1 MIKNYLKIALRNL
14 MRNKLYASIN
24 ILGLAIGMACCVL
37 IFSAVHQQWSFD
49 RFHKN
54 RDVIFRVLAREITK
68 EGEIART
75 VRQPEEL
82 AAALKEA
89 FPEIAHTTR
98 FANSNVIIE
107 RGDKLF
113 GERIALIDP
122 AYLQIFTYP
131 LLAGD
136 ANTALDDMHS
146 VVISE
151 RVAKKYFDETENY
164 ARVIGQ
170 SLRIKGI
177 RDPRE
182 YVVTGIMK
190 ALPLTSSMRG
200 NDILIPFESAYRDNK
215 WHFQMSNAWG
225 ARVSTYVQI
234 HEANQATALNEKLAT
249 FTTERLTRQ
258 RSNWVKWGRIQDRAD
273 AFQFQLQPLVKIH
286 FQNDVTGGY
295 EQTISP
301 MFAYVL
307 SAIGAVVLLIAC
319 INFTTLS
326 LGYSA
331 RRSLEVGIRKVLGAH
346 RGNLMQQFWGET
358 LLMSLL
364 ALILGLLLARL
375 FLPVFNNLIAGEVAI
390 VPSWELIVALT
401 GVLVFVGLAAG
412 SYPALILSKLQPIS
426 VFKGNTRTRRRKPF
440 ARALVIVQYA
450 LSIVLMICTGIMA
463 QQLDYLQSKSLGYT
477 SEQVVVLDKATR
489 ETPQRL
495 RDALR
500 DHDRIVNIAGGGY
513 SFVNSQEQR
522 GHRLPNGKS
531 INIWTMWIDEAY
543 LETLDIGLTMGRNF
557 STDFPSDPQRAVIV
571 NETLVDIFG
580 WDNPIGQPIP
590 VLNKKELHQ
599 VVGVV
604 KNFHFESLHSEIE
617 PIVFYNSIG
626 DSPGDRG
633 PSVILVRIRPEDV
646 NGSIELLRETWK
658 KIEPERPFSIAFLDQ
673 QVNEQY
679 HAEQRWLRIVW
690 YASGFGILI
699 ACLGLFGLA
708 SLSVSQRTKE
718 IGIRKVLG
726 ASVSEITALLSRE
739 FVLLL
744 SIANIIAWPVAYWA
758 MGQWLN
764 GFAYRIDPGIKT
776 YLLCSLLA
784 VVIALCTISLQA
796 IRAARSNP
804 VDALRYE

>member
-1 MIKNYLKIALRNL
+1 MLTNYLKIALRNL
-14 MRNKLYASIN
+14 TRNKLYASIN

-54 RDVIFRVLAREITK
+54 RDVIFRILAREITK

-75 VRQPEEL
+75 VKQPEEL
-82 AAALKEA
+82 AAALKETY
-89 FPEIAHTTR
+89 PEIAHTTR

-107 RGDKLF
+107 RGDKRF

-136 ANTALDDMHS
+136 ANTALDDIHS

-170 SLRIKGI
+170 PLRIKGI

-234 HEANQATALNEKLAT
+234 HDTNQATALNKKLAT
-249 FTTERLTRQ
+249 FTTERLTKQ

-286 FQNDVTGGY
+286 FQNEVIGGY

-326 LGYSA
+326 LGYST
-331 RRSLEVGIRKVLGAH
+331 RRSLEVGMRKVLGAH
-346 RGNLMQQFWGET
+346 RGNVMQQFWGET

-364 ALILGLLLARL
+364 ALILGSILARL
-375 FLPVFNNLIAGEVAI
+375 FLPVFNNLIAGEVTL
-390 VPSWELIVALT
+390 VPSWELIVALI
-401 GVLVFVGLAAG
+401 GVLVFVGLGAG

-426 VFKGNTRTRRRKPF
+426 VFKGNARTKRRKPF
-440 ARALVIVQYA
+440 TRTLVIVQYA

-463 QQLDYLQSKSLGYT
+463 QQLDYLQTKNLGYT
-477 SEQVVVLDKATR
+477 SEQIVILRNATR
-489 ETPQRL
+489 ENLQRL
-495 RDALR
+495 REALR
-500 DHDRIVNIAGGGY
+500 DRDHIVNIAGGGY
-513 SFVNSQEQR
+513 SFINSTKLR
-522 GHRLPNGKS
+522 GHLLPDGTLLK
-531 INIWTMWIDEAY
+531 IWSMWIDEAY
-543 LETLDIGLTMGRNF
+543 LKTLSIDLKMGRNF
-557 STDFPSDPQRAVIV
+557 STEFPSDPNRAVIV

-580 WDNPIGQPIP
+580 WNNPIGQPFP
-590 VLNKKELHQ
+590 VLNKTEPHQ
-599 VVGVV
+599 VIGVV
-604 KNFHFESLHSEIE
+604 KNFHFESLHNEIE
-617 PIVFYNSIG
+617 PIVFHT
-626 DSPGDRG
+626 SPDGS
-633 PSVILVRIRPEDV
+633 PSVILVRIRPEDI

-658 KIEPERPFSIAFLDQ
+658 KIEPARPFAFTFLDQ
-673 QVNEQY
+673 QVNQQY
-679 HAEQRWLRIVW
+679 RREQRWLQIVW
-690 YASGFGILI
+690 YASGFGISI

-726 ASVSEITALLSRE
+726 ASVSGIIALLSRE

-744 SIANIIAWPVAYWA
+744 TIANLVAWPIAYWA

-764 GFAYRIDPGIKT
+764 GFAYRIEPGIKI

>member
-1 MIKNYLKIALRNL
+1 MLKNYLKIAIRNIA
-14 MRNKLYASIN
+14 RNKTFSAIN
-24 ILGLAIGMACCVL
+24 IIGLAIGMACCVL
-37 IFSAVHQQWSFD
+37 IFSTVHQQWSFD

-54 RDVIFRVLAREITK
+54 RDVIFRVLTREITR
-68 EGEIART
+68 EGEVAFM
-75 VRQPEEL
+75 VLQPKEL
-82 AAALKEA
+82 AGTLKDA
-89 FPEIAHTTR
+89 FPEIVHTTR
-98 FANSNVIIE
+98 FANSYVIVGRE
-107 RGDKLF
+107 DKLF
-113 GERIALIDP
+113 QERIALIDP
-122 AYLQIFTYP
+122 PYLQIFTYP

-136 ANTALDDMHS
+136 ATDDLHS

-151 RVAKKYFDETENY
+151 RVAKKYFGETENY

-170 SLRIKGI
+170 SLRIKGA
-177 RDPRE
+177 RDPQDF
-182 YVVTGIMK
+182 VVTGIMK

-200 NDILIPFESAYRDNK
+200 NDILIPFENAYRDDTWYFRTSQTRSGNV
-215 WHFQMSNAWG
+215 
-225 ARVSTYVQI
+225 VSTYVQI
-234 HEANQATALNEKLAT
+234 QDASQATALNEKLAS
-249 FTTERLTRQ
+249 FTSELLDKQ
-258 RSNWVKWGRIQDRAD
+258 RSRRIKSGRIQDRAD
-273 AFQFQLQPLVKIH
+273 AFRLQLQALVDIH
-286 FQNDVTGGY
+286 FQNEMRGGY
-295 EQTISP
+295 AQKISP
-301 MFAYVL
+301 IFAYIL
-307 SAIGAVVLLIAC
+307 SAIGVVVLLIAC

-326 LGYSA
+326 LGQSTQ
-331 RRSLEVGIRKVLGAH
+331 RSLEVGMRKVLGAH
-346 RGNLMQQFWGET
+346 RGNLMRQFWGET

-364 ALILGLLLARL
+364 ALILGLVLAEL
-375 FLPVFNNLIAGEVAI
+375 FLPVFNNLMGGAVAI
-390 VPSWELIVALT
+390 VPSWELVVALM
-401 GVLVFVGLAAG
+401 GILVFVGLAAG
-412 SYPALILSKLQPIS
+412 SYPALILSKFQPIS

-440 ARALVIVQYA
+440 TRALVIVQYA
-450 LSIVLMICTGIMA
+450 LSIVLMIGTGIMA

-477 SEQVVVLDKATR
+477 SEQVVVLDKATP

-500 DHDRIVNIAGGGY
+500 GHDRIVNIAGGGY

-531 INIWTMWIDEAY
+531 ITIWTMWIDEAY
-543 LETLDIGLTMGRNF
+543 LKTLGIGLKMGRNF
-557 STDFPSDPQRAVIV
+557 SPEFPSDPQRAVIV
-571 NETLVDIFG
+571 NEKLVDIFG
-580 WDNPIGQPIP
+580 WDNPIGQPFP
-590 VLNKKELHQ
+590 VLNKKEPHQ

-604 KNFHFESLHSEIE
+604 KNFHFESLHNEIE
-617 PIVFYNSIG
+617 PIAFYNSIG

-658 KIEPERPFSIAFLDQ
+658 KIAPDRPFSIAFLDQ
-673 QVNEQY
+673 QVNRQY
-679 HAEQRWLRIVW
+679 HAEQQWLQIVW

-744 SIANIIAWPVAYWA
+744 TIANLIAWPIAYWA

-764 GFAYRIDPGIKT
+764 SFAYRIEPGIKI

>member
-1 MIKNYLKIALRNL
+1 MLKNYLKIALRNL

-54 RDVIFRVLAREITK
+54 RDVIFRILTREITK

-75 VRQPEEL
+75 VKQPEDL
-82 AAALKEA
+82 AAALKETY
-89 FPEIAHTTR
+89 PEIAHTTR

-151 RVAKKYFDETENY
+151 RVARKYFDETENY

-177 RDPRE
+177 REPRE

-215 WHFQMSNAWG
+215 WHFQMSNASG
-225 ARVSTYVQI
+225 TRVSTYVQI
-234 HEANQATALNEKLAT
+234 HDANQATALNEKLAT

-258 RSNWVKWGRIQDRAD
+258 RSNWIRWGRIQNRAD

-286 FQNDVTGGY
+286 FQNEVTGGY

-307 SAIGAVVLLIAC
+307 SAIGIAVLLIAC

-331 RRSLEVGIRKVLGAH
+331 RRSLEVGMRKVLGAH
-346 RGNLMQQFWGET
+346 RGNVMQQFWGET

-364 ALILGLLLARL
+364 ALILGSILARL
-375 FLPVFNNLIAGEVAI
+375 FLPVFNNLIAGEVTLI
-390 VPSWELIVALT
+390 PSWELIVALT

-426 VFKGNTRTRRRKPF
+426 VFKGNTRTKRRKPF
-440 ARALVIVQYA
+440 TRTLVIVQYA

-463 QQLDYLQSKSLGYT
+463 QQLDYLQRKNLGYT
-477 SEQVVVLDKATR
+477 SEQIVVLRNATR
-489 ETPQRL
+489 ENLQHL
-495 RDALR
+495 REALR
-500 DHDRIVNIAGGGY
+500 HHDHIVNIAGGGY
-513 SFVNSQEQR
+513 SFINSTKLR
-522 GHRLPNGKS
+522 GHLLPDGTLLR
-531 INIWTMWIDEAY
+531 IWSMWIDEAY
-543 LETLDIGLTMGRNF
+543 LKTLGIDLKMGRNF
-557 STDFPSDPQRAVIV
+557 SSEFPSDPNRAVIV
-571 NETLVDIFG
+571 NETLADIFE
-580 WDNPIGQPIP
+580 WDDPIGQPFP
-590 VLNKKELHQ
+590 VLNRTEPHQ

-604 KNFHFESLHSEIE
+604 KNFHFESLHNEID
-617 PIVFYNSIG
+617 PIVFHTFPDG
-626 DSPGDRG
+626 G
-633 PSVILVRIRPEDV
+633 PSVILVRIRPEDI

-658 KIEPERPFSIAFLDQ
+658 KIEPARPFSFAFLDQ

-679 HAEQRWLRIVW
+679 RREQHWLQIVW

-699 ACLGLFGLA
+699 VCLGLFGLA

-739 FVLLL
+739 FVLLIT
-744 SIANIIAWPVAYWA
+744 IANLIAWPIAYWA

-764 GFAYRIDPGIKT
+764 GFAYRIEPGIKI

-784 VVIALCTISLQA
+784 IVIALCTVSLQA